1 MWFNL
6 KCCIHVSGSK
16 LNYFVVFFKVGN
28 DKGQAVLQIE
38 ASELPVNNEDL
49 SKVKKLAKTTHI

>member
-1 MWFNL
+1 MLYTCKL
-6 KCCIHVSGSK
+6 KQTK
-16 LNYFVVFFKVGN
+16 FVFFKVGN

-49 SKVKKLAKTTHI
+49 GKVKKTS